1 MAQMKEQIKIP
12 EKELSDEEIG
22 NLSDAEFKTLVIR
35 MLTEMI
41 ELGRKIKEEMKV
53 IQSEIKENI
62 QRTNRE
68 GKETMTQINTLEQKE
83 EINIELEQNEEIRI
97 QKK

>member
-1 MAQMKEQIKIP
+1 MKEQMKALKI
-12 EKELSDEEIG
+12 ELSGEEIA
-22 NLSDAEFKTLVIR
+22 NLSDAEFKTLLIR
-35 MLTEMI
+35 MLTEMVEYGHNI
-41 ELGRKIKEEMKV
+41 EEKVKAMK
-53 IQSEIKENI
+53 SEIKENI

-68 GKETMTQINTLEQKE
+68 GKETRTQINTLEQKE